1 MEADEMMRPPTE
13 GHYDVAI
20 VGAGIVGL
28 AHALAAARIGKRV
41 LVIDRDAQANGASI
55 RNFGFVTVT
64 GQQQGECWRRAMRS
78 RDVWMEVAEKAG
90 IPTEHAGLCVAARR
104 PEAARVLEA
113 FMATDMGAEC
123 CLMSPAQMKTRVP
136 GLRQGALTAAL
147 WSPHERR
154 IESRTAIPRLAGWLE
169 QALGVTFLR
178 STLVTAVE
186 PPRVVTT
193 RGTIAAETA
202 IVCPGHDFLS
212 LFADRIAAYGLTTC
226 KLHMMRVVPADAGFR
241 LGAAVMSDL
250 GLVRYLGYAELP
262 EACALRARLGAEQAA
277 ALDNGVHL
285 IAVQSADGSLV
296 VGDSHHY
303 GETLDPFAPEHV
315 DELILDELDAV
326 LDLPGRAVRE
336 RWVGIYA
343 SAHDRLMF
351 VDRPTDGVR
360 IVMVTSGT
368 GASTAF
374 AIGEEVIAGLFG
386 SQR

>member
-1 MEADEMMRPPTE
+1 MTRPPAE
-13 GHYDVAI
+13 PHYDVAI

-41 LVIDRDAQANGASI
+41 VVIDRDAQSNGASI

-64 GQQQGECWRRAMRS
+64 GQQQGECWKRAMRS
-78 RDVWMEVAEKAG
+78 RDIWVEVAEKAG
-90 IPTEHAGLCVAARR
+90 IPIEHAGLCVAARR

-113 FMATDMGAEC
+113 FMATEMGGEC
-123 CLMSPAQMKTRVP
+123 RLMSPAQAKTRVP
-136 GLRQGALTAAL
+136 ALRQEALTAAL

-169 QALGVTFLR
+169 QALGITFLR

-193 RGTIAAETA
+193 IGAIAADTA
-202 IVCPGHDFLS
+202 IVCPGHDFLA
-212 LFADRIAAYGLTTC
+212 LFPERIAAYGLTTC
-226 KLHMMRVVPADAGFR
+226 KLHMLRVAPGDAGFR

-262 EACALRARLGAEQAA
+262 GASALRARLEAEQAA

-303 GETLDPFAPEHV
+303 GETLDPFAPHHV

-336 RWVGIYA
+336 RWIGIYA
-343 SAHDRLMF
+343 SAHDRLMLI
-351 VDRPTDGVR
+351 DRPSDTVR
-360 IVMVTSGT
+360 IVIVTSGT

-374 AIGEEVIAGLFG
+374 AIGEEVIAELFG
-386 SQR
+386 SQQ